1 MAGVAGRYG
10 QLVTDLT
17 TSASATCSATSPS
30 TATRAS
36 TRKTSNSRSNS
47 GLHSTASNLRAQ
59 QGSRK
64 EAARAMGSKS
74 PAAAQKPHPDGHH
87 HTAAALDNGTG
98 CLVCGKDDDHPN
110 ILLCEGCNDEY
121 HTYCLRPAL
130 NSIPE
135 GDWFCD
141 LCKPFHINEVDDD
154 LNEMV
159 SALPP
164 AFTSRFGEIVW
175 AQGGVGFGWW
185 PACIYDP
192 RLTQGGARQLARKN
206 VGIKH
211 LIYFFECHDAPFA
224 VMGNSKLCPWEEGL
238 LEEHDLGKTARNSG
252 KNRATIF
259 ERALQ
264 AALIE
269 VSKPTE
275 LRMEWN
281 HQNPPV
287 VLSTPQPTR
296 RRGSQSQSKNA
307 SSAVTTTLN
316 GKRNSSDGSLRAGK
330 TSAKKKQKAAPGRLN
345 RKNAERSLAL
355 LSQQETEQNAD
366 LCCKIIK
373 KCDEAEGGIG
383 SLSQLTFNIGF
394 VSLPSRELATY
405 ADIRHAME
413 NELDASDHSKQWRFY
428 VPKLGPVST
437 KQEVSL
443 GPALKF
449 LEGTTSDPRLGDGTA
464 MNPLRIFIT

>member
-1 MAGVAGRYG
+1 
-10 QLVTDLT
+10 
-17 TSASATCSATSPS
+17 
-30 TATRAS
+30 
-36 TRKTSNSRSNS
+36 
-47 GLHSTASNLRAQ
+47 
-59 QGSRK
+59 
-64 EAARAMGSKS
+64 
-74 PAAAQKPHPDGHH
+74 
-87 HTAAALDNGTG
+87 
-98 CLVCGKDDDHPN
+98 
-110 ILLCEGCNDEY
+110 
-121 HTYCLRPAL
+121 
-130 NSIPE
+130 
-135 GDWFCD
+135 
-141 LCKPFHINEVDDD
+141 
-154 LNEMV
+154 MV

-164 AFTSRFGEIVW
+164 TFTSRFGEIVW

-238 LEEHDLGKTARNSG
+238 LGKFQECSYRGLPPTILLAIEYYVLYVNLCLLNLHYMLNPPHALVHLEEHDLGKTARNSG

-281 HQNPPV
+281 HQNPPA
-287 VLSTPQPTR
+287 VLSTPQPIR

-307 SSAVTTTLN
+307 ASGVVTTLN
-316 GKRNSSDGSLRAGK
+316 GKRNSSVTSSSQRAGK
-330 TSAKKKQKAAPGRLN
+330 TSAKKKQKTAPGRLN

-355 LSQQETEQNAD
+355 SSQQEPEENTD
-366 LCCKIIK
+366 LCCKIMK
-373 KCDEAEGGIG
+373 KCEEAEGGIG
-383 SLSQLTFNIGF
+383 NLSQLTFNIGF

-413 NELDASDHSKQWRFY
+413 NELDASDRSKQWRFY

-449 LEGTTSDPRLGDGTA
+449 LEGTTSDPRLGNGTA